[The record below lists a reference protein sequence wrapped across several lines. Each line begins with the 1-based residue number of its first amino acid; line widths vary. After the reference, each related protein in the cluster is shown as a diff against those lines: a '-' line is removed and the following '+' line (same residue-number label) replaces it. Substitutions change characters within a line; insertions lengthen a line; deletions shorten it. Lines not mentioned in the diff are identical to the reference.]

1 MRHRKKISYIIYMW
15 NLNYDMNELIYKTE
29 KDTQSLKK
37 KFIMIIQGET
47 LGRGG
52 GKLGV
57 WN

>member
-1 MRHRKKISYIIYMW
+1 MRHRKKIPYIIYMW

-29 KDTQSLKK
+29 KDSQSLKK

-47 LGRGG
+47 LVRGG

-57 WN
+57 CN